1 MTVEAVVFDFG
12 GVLIDWNPRYLY
24 RNIFKDK
31 EEMEYF
37 LNHVCTPQWNAAM
50 DKGKP
55 FKQSVDE
62 LTAKYPQYADQ
73 IKMYDE
79 RWEEMCGSEIGGSVD
94 LLKRIASHYPVYGL
108 TNWSAEKFA
117 ITEPKHDF
125 FKLFRGIVVSG
136 VEKES
141 KPDPEL
147 FEILIRRYGL
157 NPEETIFTDDS
168 LPNIETAKRL
178 GFQAIHFESPEKLK
192 EELLARGVVL
202 D

>member
-1 MTVEAVVFDFG
+1 MTVESIVFDFG

-24 RNIFKDK
+24 RKVFRD
-31 EEMEYF
+31 EAEMEYF
-37 LNHVCTPQWNAAM
+37 LSHVCTPEWNAAL

-55 FKQSVDE
+55 FRQGVEE
-62 LTAKYPQYADQ
+62 LLPLYPGYAEE
-73 IKMYDE
+73 IKMYDT
-79 RWEEMCGSEIGGSVD
+79 RWEEMCGDVIEGSVR
-94 LLKRIASHYPVYGL
+94 LLRAAARHYPVYGL
-108 TNWSAEKFA
+108 TNWSEEKFI
-117 ITEPKHDF
+117 ITRPKHDF
-125 FKLFRGIVVSG
+125 FDLFKGIVVSG

-157 NPEETIFTDDS
+157 TPEKTIFTDDS